1 MCLCRL
7 SNDHDEE
14 VWKGRLFKLNKSIF
28 ISYILITGSL
38 NFRKDN
44 QKKLFCSLFSI
55 HKVIFKHRQSKL
67 FILNLSVNF
76 SESKTNYKFCPR
88 CSSSAISLHSWFCC
102 FSLLKQLVFSV
113 SNMLTWIMDQNLK
126 EFYYNCCFH
135 IRNLRNNAIQKLA

>member
-44 QKKLFCSLFSI
+44 QNKI
-55 HKVIFKHRQSKL
+55 VL
-67 FILNLSVNF
+67 FIVLNPQS
-76 SESKTNYKFCPR
+76 
-88 CSSSAISLHSWFCC
+88 
-102 FSLLKQLVFSV
+102 
-113 SNMLTWIMDQNLK
+113 
-126 EFYYNCCFH
+126 H
-135 IRNLRNNAIQKLA
+135 I